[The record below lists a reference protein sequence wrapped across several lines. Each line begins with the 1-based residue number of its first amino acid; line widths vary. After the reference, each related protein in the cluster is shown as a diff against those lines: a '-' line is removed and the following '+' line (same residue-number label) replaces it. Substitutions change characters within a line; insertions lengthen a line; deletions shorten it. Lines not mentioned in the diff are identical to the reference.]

1 MMKFLRNL
9 NFFAKIAIG
18 FGLGIAIGL
27 IMGERAG
34 MFEFLGLIMVRLF
47 TMVVVPLVMCM
58 MVVSIGEVGKK
69 ILGKM
74 GIMST
79 LLFIFSTPFAIVNG
93 LLFANLFDVGAGIP
107 APVYAEAVNVAST
120 PTFVQSIVNIVPNN
134 IFTAMTS
141 ADLLQIMTF
150 AILAG
155 LGISAMPNR
164 DHAEFLLKFFRSF
177 GELMQKIMDYGMAFT
192 PIGVFGVTAWL
203 VGSHGFETLLP
214 FATFALAVYVAA
226 FVYMLVFQVGILSWL
241 FGKIKPSHYWKSMR
255 ETLLFCFATNSSF
268 ASMPL
273 AMESTKKLGIREK
286 ISNFVVPYGIVV
298 NMDGTASYLA
308 VAVVFIARVYGI
320 ELGMT
325 DLLAIIA
332 TATIG
337 SIGASGVP
345 GAAIVMLNTVL
356 LVLGLPVEAVAM
368 LIGFHR
374 LIGPTTS
381 LLNLNGDIATCAVV
395 NRFVKA
401 DESEKQALSKPV
413 KQVA

>member
-1 MMKFLRNL
+1 MKFGKKL
-9 NFFAKIAIG
+9 NFFTKIAIG
-18 FGLGIAIGL
+18 FILGIAIGL
-27 IMGERAG
+27 IMGERAA

-74 GIMST
+74 GILST
-79 LLFIFSTPFAIVNG
+79 FLFIFSTPFAIVNG
-93 LLFANLFDVGAGIP
+93 LFFANLFNVGYGIP
-107 APVYAEAVNVAST
+107 APVYVDAVNVAST
-120 PTFVQSIVNIVPNN
+120 PTFVESIINIIPTN

-141 ADLLQIMTF
+141 ADLLQIMAF

-164 DHAEFLLKFFRSF
+164 EHADFLLKFFRSF
-177 GELMQKIMDYGMAFT
+177 GELMQKVMDYGMAFT

-203 VGSHGFETLLP
+203 VGAHGFETLLP
-214 FATFALAVYVAA
+214 FATFGLAVYVAA
-226 FVYMLVFQVGILSWL
+226 LAYMFVFQIGIYSWL
-241 FGKIKPSHYWKSMR
+241 LGGTKISHFIKSTK

-273 AMESTKKLGIREK
+273 AMESTKKLGIRDK

-325 DLLAIIA
+325 DMLAIIA

-381 LLNLNGDIATCAVV
+381 LLNLNGDLAACTIV
-395 NRFVKA
+395 NRFVKDDA
-401 DESEKQALSKPV
+401 EKPVAVGLKSKKQA
-413 KQVA
+413 A